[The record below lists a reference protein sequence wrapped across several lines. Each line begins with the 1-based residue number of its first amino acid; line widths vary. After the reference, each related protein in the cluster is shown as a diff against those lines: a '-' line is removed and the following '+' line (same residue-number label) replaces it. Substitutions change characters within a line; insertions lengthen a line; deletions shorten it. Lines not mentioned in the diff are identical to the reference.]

1 MSKAIIVHATGG
13 PEVLDYADS
22 AALEP
27 QAEELLVDVAA
38 AGVNYID
45 TYHRCGIY
53 PMELPFT
60 VGLEGAGTVRKVG
73 PGVQG
78 FAEGDVVAWAAAP
91 GSYAEQVI
99 VPAAVAVPVPDG
111 VEVETAAAMMLQ
123 GLTAHYLS
131 TSVYPVAEGDQVLV
145 HAAAGGVG
153 LLLTQ
158 LIRARGGRVIGT
170 VSTPD
175 KEQLAI
181 EAGAETVVGYADFPG
196 RVREL
201 TGGNGVAAVYDGVG
215 RSTFDGSLA
224 SLRPRGTLA
233 LYGGA
238 SGPVDPVD
246 PQRLNSAGSIFLTR
260 PKLADYVATRDELEW
275 RAGEL
280 LEAVRTGNLSVRI
293 GGRYPLSEAQ
303 QAHADLEGRKTAGKL
318 LLIP

>member
-1 MSKAIIVHATGG
+1 MSKAIIVSATGG
-13 PEVLDYADS
+13 PEVLEYTER
-22 AALEP
+22 AAPEP
-27 QAEELLVDVAA
+27 QADELLVDVAG

-45 TYHRCGIY
+45 TYHRSGAY

-60 VGLEGAGTVRKVG
+60 AGLEGAGTVRQAG
-73 PGVQG
+73 QGVQG
-78 FAEGDVVAWAAAP
+78 FAPGDVVAWAAAP

-99 VPAAVAVPVPDG
+99 VPAAATVRVPDG
-111 VEVETAAAMMLQ
+111 VDVETAAAMMLQ

-175 KEQLAI
+175 KERLAI
-181 EAGAETVVGYADFPG
+181 EAGAETVVGYHDFVS

-201 TGGNGVAAVYDGVG
+201 TGGRGVAAVYDGVG
-215 RSTFDGSLA
+215 RSTFDGSLE

-233 LYGGA
+233 LYGAA
-238 SGPVDPVD
+238 SGPVDPID
-246 PQRLNSAGSIFLTR
+246 PQRLNSAGSVFLTR
-260 PKLADYVATRDELEW
+260 PKLADYVADRAELEW

-280 LEAVRTGNLSVRI
+280 LEAVRTGALSVRI
-293 GGRYPLSEAQ
+293 GGRYPLAEAAR
-303 QAHADLEGRKTAGKL
+303 AHADLEARKTAGKL